1 MTDIYDLEISTRRG
15 CNVMNEKTETTNK
28 AKERGT
34 AVTELLF
41 AIATLAAAVV
51 VAAMSEPK
59 IPTYVG
65 D

>member
-1 MTDIYDLEISTRRG
+1 
-15 CNVMNEKTETTNK
+15 MNEKTETTTEANQ
-28 AKERGT
+28 RGA

-59 IPTYVG
+59 IPEGIG

>member
-1 MTDIYDLEISTRRG
+1 
-15 CNVMNEKTETTNK
+15 MNDKTETTTKGNQ
-28 AKERGT
+28 RGA

-51 VAAMSEPK
+51 VAAMSDPK
-59 IPTYVG
+59 IPEGIG

>member
-1 MTDIYDLEISTRRG
+1 
-15 CNVMNEKTETTNK
+15 VNEKTPTNTRSDQ
-28 AKERGT
+28 RGA

-51 VAAMSEPK
+51 VAAMTEPK
-59 IPTYVG
+59 IPEGIG

>member
-1 MTDIYDLEISTRRG
+1 VS
-15 CNVMNEKTETTNK
+15 EKTETSKKPNQ
-28 AKERGT
+28 RGA

-51 VAAMSEPK
+51 VAAMTEPK
-59 IPTYVG
+59 IPAGVG